1 VSNNP
6 QSARWI
12 VALTALYLHMGP
24 FSKHVISQIERK
36 IEGLGA
42 GALDPH
48 VMDNA
53 GQVEAAVL

>member
-1 VSNNP
+1 
-6 QSARWI
+6 
-12 VALTALYLHMGP
+12 MGP